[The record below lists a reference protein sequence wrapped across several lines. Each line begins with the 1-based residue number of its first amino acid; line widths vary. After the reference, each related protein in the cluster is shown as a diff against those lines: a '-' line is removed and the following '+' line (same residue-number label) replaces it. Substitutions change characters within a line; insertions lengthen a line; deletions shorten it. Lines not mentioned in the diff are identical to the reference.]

1 MILENYYKIENNK
14 LRVSRQQ
21 ASDFAKRI
29 ANDFNPLHDT
39 DSKRFCVP
47 GDLLFGLVLD
57 QYGLSQNM
65 RFVFSG
71 MVGDGIELQFP
82 GNATDKFSL
91 SGSNG
96 KDYLHVERSGDTT
109 HDKTFIHRLVE
120 AYVAFSGHAFPYV
133 LVPLMEAHSVMVNP
147 DRPLIIYESMEIH
160 LHRLDIAN
168 PELKLSGTCFNID
181 RKRGEVQLAFT
192 LLDNGEVTGKGTKNM
207 VLSGL
212 RPYDAERMQRV
223 VDDYLQRQ
231 EQFKSAS
238 NATPA

>member
-14 LRVSRQQ
+14 LRISRQQ
-21 ASDFAKRI
+21 ASDFAKQI

-47 GDLLFGLVLD
+47 GDLLFGLVLNH
-57 QYGLSQNM
+57 YGLSQNM

-71 MVGDGIELQFP
+71 MVGDGITLHFP
-82 GNATDKFSL
+82 GNAAEKFAI

-96 KDYLHVERSGDTT
+96 KDYLHIERSGDIT
-109 HDKTFIHRLVE
+109 HDKTLIQRLVE

-147 DRPLIIYESMEIH
+147 DRPLIIYENMELH
-160 LHRLDIAN
+160 LDRLDITN
-168 PELKLSGTCFNID
+168 PELKLSGTSFKIN
-181 RKRGEVQLAFT
+181 RKRGDVQLAFT
-192 LLDNGEVTGKGTKNM
+192 LHDNGEVIGKGTKNM

-212 RPYDAERMQRV
+212 RPYDAERMQRI

-231 EQFKSAS
+231 KQFTS
-238 NATPA
+238 T